1 MKLSHEPAITATVT
15 AGLTTAIGVGAALN
29 AIDLPRGWDWAE
41 TVLPVVIFV
50 AYLIVGL
57 VIRPLV
63 VPTAKLRAEGLPV
76 PDGSDAER
84 LADRDRRIA
93 RADLDPGPAPGA
105 HRRVRRPGDD

>member
-1 MKLSHEPAITATVT
+1 MKLSHEPAMLATLT
-15 AGLTTAIGVGAALN
+15 GGLTTALTVGAFLN
-29 AIDLPRGWDWAE
+29 AADMPAGWGWME
-41 TVLPVVIFV
+41 TTIPVGIFLL
-50 AYLIVGL
+50 YLIVGL

-63 VPTAKLRAEGLPV
+63 VPAAKLRDEGLPV

-93 RADLDPGPAPGA
+93 RADLDPGPGA